1 VENNKKIIL
10 ITFLAVLVVLV
21 AYRIMH
27 PYRQQTVSELTFTG
41 SGEYRKITNK
51 QYDPEGRARDRSDV
65 LIDFLLTPPEHSGKV
80 YKNIF
85 FQEPYEHKA
94 VLPEPVEPQ
103 ERNPVENVKAD
114 LRQFKVFGFLENSGD
129 TAIFMERGPEIL
141 VLRKGDKID
150 GKYLVDS
157 ISRKVITLKAE
168 NVNELIYME
177 TF

>member
-1 VENNKKIIL
+1 MENNKKIIL
-10 ITFLAVLVVLV
+10 ITLLAVLVVLV

-41 SGEYRKITNK
+41 SGKYRKITDK
-51 QYDPEGRARDRSDV
+51 QHDTEDPAIDRSDV

-85 FQEPYEHKA
+85 FREPDEHKA
-94 VLPEPVEPQ
+94 AFPEPVGQQ
-103 ERNPVENVKAD
+103 ERNPAENVKAD
-114 LRQFKVFGFLENSGD
+114 LRQFKVFGFLQNAGD
-129 TAIFMERGPEIL
+129 TAVFMERGPEIL